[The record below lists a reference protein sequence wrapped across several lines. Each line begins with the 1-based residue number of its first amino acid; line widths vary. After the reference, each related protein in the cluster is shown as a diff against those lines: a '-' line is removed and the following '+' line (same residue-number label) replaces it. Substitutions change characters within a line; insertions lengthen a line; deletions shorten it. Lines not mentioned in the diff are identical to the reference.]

1 MTAVLPVRV
10 LGLLALTALAGCS
23 DHTTAPVPPA
33 DEGLQPAAVTA
44 AAAPVRSVEIRRLS
58 LGSKKLRLDGT
69 AVPYT
74 VTLRNPGAELQNV
87 FLQGMVL
94 QGGADRGAGG
104 VYVLCGADFGVLPS
118 GTCSLDWSASVDNN
132 LPGTGTLVPGPA
144 EFALTLWQG
153 NETSVALDEV
163 RVRITLVAP

>member
-1 MTAVLPVRV
+1 MTAVLPVRTLGV
-10 LGLLALTALAGCS
+10 LAFAALAGCS
-23 DHTTAPVPPA
+23 DHTTGPVPAA
-33 DEGLQPAAVTA
+33 DDGLQPAAVTA
-44 AAAPVRSVEIRRLS
+44 AAAPVRSVEIRKLTMS
-58 LGSKKLRLDGT
+58 SKRLRLDGT
-69 AVPYT
+69 SVSYT
-74 VTLRNPGAELQNV
+74 ATLRNPDAELQNV

-104 VYVLCGADFGVLPS
+104 VYVLCGAGVGVLPS
-118 GTCSLDWSASVDNN
+118 GTCAVDWTASVDNS

-144 EFALTLWQG
+144 EFVLTLWQG